1 MTKFIKK
8 HDQIIDELYN
18 RPSTIDLNNLISQL
32 TDRIIILEKKCINM
46 EIEENN
52 EEQIDQP
59 NEQVNN
65 DESLKKSQLSKK
77 DKSFVK

>member
-1 MTKFIKK
+1 
-8 HDQIIDELYN
+8 
-18 RPSTIDLNNLISQL
+18 
-32 TDRIIILEKKCINM
+32 M